1 MPRKVISTNL
11 PDPDGVTYS
20 KRKTRSFF
28 IIPVRLSRF
37 VPQCPRN
44 FLLLCHQDQMFH
56 QMYSVTQILHPHKDR
71 QGRQRVQIRIIY
83 NRARV
88 YLKTEFKVSGENPKI
103 NSIVRKRMAEAEDR
117 LLDAIKEGL
126 TTEGFKRLFKEEKA
140 KSVCLSDYFTKL
152 IEDLQGKLSPGTL
165 RQYRVMKEK
174 IGTSVTFA
182 DVSVKWLQD
191 FEKGLKGLDG
201 NTVNSNMKRI
211 RAMLSKAEADGYI
224 TKDKFSGYKVP
235 PYKQKLVDFLTEKEI
250 AALDK
255 VVRAVNV
262 KSKRIAGYY
271 FLLSCYTGWRIG
283 DVKKFNLNMIRGNRL
298 VLRASKNNN
307 VVSIPVHSRLK
318 EVLKFTNK
326 NSFDLSEE
334 KARLYVKELC
344 GLAGIHRNVKFNH
357 ARHSFAMLLMA
368 NGFTIDEVA
377 ELIGDSPLI
386 AKVYAKIHNE
396 SLDKKI
402 RERLG

>member
-1 MPRKVISTNL
+1 M
-11 PDPDGVTYS
+11 
-20 KRKTRSFF
+20 
-28 IIPVRLSRF
+28 
-37 VPQCPRN
+37 
-44 FLLLCHQDQMFH
+44 H
-56 QMYSVTQILHPHKDR
+56 SVTQILHPHKDK

-88 YLKTEFKVSGENPKI
+88 YLKTEFKVLGDHAKI
-103 NSIVRKRMAEAEDR
+103 NSIVRKRMSEAEDR

-126 TTEGFKRLFKEEKA
+126 TTEGFKRLFKEQKA
-140 KSVCLSDYFTKL
+140 KSVCLADYFTKL

-174 IGTSVTFA
+174 IGANVTFA

-201 NTVNSNMKRI
+201 NTINSNMKRI
-211 RAMLSKAEADGYI
+211 KAMLSKAEADGYI

-250 AALDK
+250 AALAK
-255 VVRAVNV
+255 LVRTVNV
-262 KSKRIAGYY
+262 KSKKIAGYY

-283 DVKKFNLNMIRGNRL
+283 DVKKFNLGMIRENRL

-307 VVSIPVHSRLK
+307 IVSIPVHSRLK

-326 NSFDLSEE
+326 NPFDLSEE
-334 KARLYVKELC
+334 KARLHVKELC

-357 ARHSFAMLLMA
+357 GRHSFAMLLMA
-368 NGFTIDEVA
+368 NGFTIDEVSH
-377 ELIGDSPLI
+377 LIGDTPLI
-386 AKVYAKIHNE
+386 TKVYAKIHNE